1 MTTTTTTPAITTTPD
16 SAAQLQQEL
25 GRLRR
30 QRNLFVLAL
39 GAVLMLG
46 AAALVRWAPGW
57 ADPLQVALGTGGLY
71 APAAVMLLRRR

>member
-1 MTTTTTTPAITTTPD
+1 MTTTPAITTTPD

-25 GRLRR
+25 DRLRR

-39 GAVLMLG
+39 GSVLMLG

-57 ADPLQVALGTGGLY
+57 ADPAQVAGQ
-71 APAAVMLLRRR
+71 AACTRRLR